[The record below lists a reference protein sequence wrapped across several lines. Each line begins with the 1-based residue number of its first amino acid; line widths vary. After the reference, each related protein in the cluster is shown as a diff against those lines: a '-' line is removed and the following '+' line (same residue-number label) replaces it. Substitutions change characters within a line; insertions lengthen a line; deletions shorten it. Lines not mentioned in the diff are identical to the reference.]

1 MDDMNFTG
9 QTVLITGAGRGIGR
23 EIAFSFANRGAS
35 VMVNYPSPSEKLD
48 AEKTVAEIQQKN
60 GKALLFEADVRSGE
74 QVDQMVSFMISEWG
88 KIDVLVNNAGV
99 TKDNLLVKMTEE
111 DWKFV
116 LDINL
121 NGVFVTTKRVL
132 KEMMQKRYGR
142 VISISS
148 IMGLSGNAGQAN
160 YAASK
165 AGIIAFMK
173 TVAKEF
179 GSRGITANSIA
190 PGFIE
195 TQMTQTLPE
204 EVKKTFL
211 NKVLI
216 KRYGTASD
224 IANSALFLASSY
236 ASYITGQVLVVDG
249 GLIL

>member
-224 IANSALFLASSY
+224 IANSALFLASGY